1 MPWFSSSNR
10 WLVAFYPTPFFTG
23 SELGLGLKVAEVT
36 RPGARKGWGQWG
48 TGVTGS
54 SGASS
59 GCVWVCGGEAK
70 GRGYGRLTST
80 GSSARPSQNWLA
92 PGGR

>member
-1 MPWFSSSNR
+1 MPFFSSSL
-10 WLVAFYPTPFFTG
+10 WWSSVLHFT
-23 SELGLGLKVAEVT
+23 GLGLSLGLNVAEET
-36 RPGARKGWGQWG
+36 RPGARKGWGHWG

-70 GRGYGRLTST
+70 GRGHGRLS
-80 GSSARPSQNWLA
+80 GAGPSSACPVS
-92 PGGR
+92 